1 MRLIRLTIINLRRT
15 LKNPAIFLM
24 TLLLPMI
31 VLFGVVGPSS
41 SGSSLGK
48 IGILDKSSSKYSK
61 EIIDSL
67 SEQYEIENLEGNIE
81 DSYDNLR
88 DKKIAVIYV
97 FDEKF
102 HTSIDSGNVPKV
114 MRYSVESGMGSIIAE
129 NIITDNI
136 NKSLEENI
144 NTGLSTNSVE
154 AVIFDK
160 YEKNNSDY
168 YMTVLM
174 ICYFMMIGGSIFTDD
189 IIKLKAQKVLKR
201 TIATG
206 NSDKTILGSLYLSS
220 FILQSI
226 MSVIT
231 LFLAIKIFNIENYN
245 LGQGI
250 LSITLCSL
258 ITTSIIIVAIRWL
271 KNQTIASLSVV
282 IFGLLSF
289 GLGIFGNI
297 LNEFTNVPEVIVY
310 LSVISPFSWIEKIV
324 NEGQIL
330 APITVLVLMSAVFF
344 TAGSFRL
351 RDYVKE

>member
-15 LKNPAIFLM
+15 LKNPSVFLM
-24 TLLLPMI
+24 TLLLPII

-97 FDEKF
+97 FDENF
-102 HTSIDSGNVPKV
+102 DTIIDSGNVPKV
-114 MRYSVESGMGSIIAE
+114 MSYSVESGMGSIIAE

-154 AVIFDK
+154 AVIVDK
-160 YEKNNSDY
+160 YENNNADF

-174 ICYFMMIGGSIFTDD
+174 ICYFMMIGGSILTDD
-189 IIKLKAQKVLKR
+189 IIRLKSQKVLKR

-220 FILQSI
+220 YIIQSI

-258 ITTSIIIVAIRWL
+258 ITTSIIIVATRWL
-271 KNQTIASLSVV
+271 KNQTIASLAVV

-289 GLGIFGNI
+289 GLGILGNV
-297 LNEFTNVPEVIVY
+297 LNEFTNVPQVIVY
-310 LSVISPFSWIEKIV
+310 LSIMSPFSWIGKIV

-330 APITVLVLMSAVFF
+330 VPIIVIVLMSAVFF